1 MTNNE
6 ILSLYEDYLKNVK
19 KSSKNTL
26 LSYMRDLRQLSEYL
40 SSHLGKTLVRAS
52 SEDLDAYISYM
63 RTGGKSVASVSRAI
77 ASIKNLFLF
86 LLNKNIV
93 KINPSLELSPEKVK
107 QKLPEILTTAEVE
120 LLLEQPACVN
130 MKGYRDKAA
139 LELLYAT
146 GMRVSELIGLNVND
160 VNLDASLVRCTGS
173 NKERFI
179 PLYPAAVKALREYIE
194 FIRPNM
200 ISTPNEEALF
210 VNVSGS
216 RMSRQGFWKVIKSY
230 QNKAGIKKEITP
242 HTLRHSFAVH
252 LLENG
257 ANIEAIQEMLG
268 HSDVSSTQIYAQIL
282 KKKLKDVYKSA
293 HPRAAKKPL

>member
-1 MTNNE
+1 MTNAD
-6 ILSLYEDYLKNVK
+6 ILCFYEEYLRNVK
-19 KSSKNTL
+19 KSSENTL
-26 LSYMRDLRQLSEYL
+26 LSYMRDLRQLSAYL
-40 SSHLGKTLVRAS
+40 GSHVGKTLALADS
-52 SEDLDAYISYM
+52 DDLDAYISFM
-63 RTGGKSVASVSRAI
+63 RAGGKSVASVSRAI
-77 ASIKNLFLF
+77 ASIKNFYLL

-93 KINPSLELSPEKVK
+93 HNNPSLELSPEKVK
-107 QKLPEILTTAEVE
+107 QKLPEILTPGEVE

-146 GMRVSELIGLNVND
+146 GMRVSELINLNVGD
-160 VNLDASLVRCTGS
+160 INLDASLVRCSGA

-179 PLYPAAVKALREYIE
+179 PLYPAAIKALREYIE

-200 ISTPNEEALF
+200 ISLPDEDSLF

-268 HSDVSSTQIYAQIL
+268 HSDVSSTQIYAQVL
-282 KKKLKDVYKSA
+282 KKQLKDVYKSA
-293 HPRAAKKPL
+293 HPRAARNPF

>member
-1 MTNNE
+1 MTNTE
-6 ILSLYEDYLKNVK
+6 VLSFYENYLRNIK
-19 KSSKNTL
+19 KSSENTL
-26 LSYMRDLRQLSEYL
+26 LSYMRDIRQLSEYL
-40 SSHLGKTLVRAS
+40 SSHLGKPLVLAD
-52 SEDLDAYISYM
+52 SEDLDLYISYM

-77 ASIKNLFLF
+77 ASIKNFYLL
-86 LLNKNIV
+86 LLNKSIV
-93 KINPSLELSPEKVK
+93 KINPSIELSPEKVK
-107 QKLPEILTTAEVE
+107 QKLPEVLTTSEVE

-146 GMRVSELIGLNVND
+146 GMRVSELIGLDVGD
-160 VNLDASLVRCTGS
+160 VNLDASLVRCSGK

-200 ISTPNEEALF
+200 ISNPDEKALF
-210 VNVSGS
+210 VNVNGL

-230 QNKAGIKKEITP
+230 QNKAGIKKDITP

-268 HSDVSSTQIYAQIL
+268 HSDVSSTQIYAQVL
-282 KKKLKDVYKSA
+282 KKQLKDVYTSA
-293 HPRAAKKPL
+293 HPRASKKML